1 MALASRSSSTAVSL
15 EERIRNDIVAGI
27 RRGDWAVGE
36 RIPYEHE
43 LTAEYGCARAT
54 VSKALTSLARAGL
67 IERRRKAGSFVARP
81 HAESAVLE
89 IPDIEAVIAANG
101 GGYRFE
107 VLRSR
112 EQGGSAAF
120 ASGAPVLAIEGVHHD
135 CHGPFAFEAREINVK
150 AVPQARRVDFSAISP
165 GAWLLRHIPW
175 TEAQH
180 RISAINADRELERAL
195 KIAPNSACLQIERT
209 TWRNRTSITHV
220 RQIFPGDRYDL
231 VAKFSPTGR

>member
-1 MALASRSSSTAVSL
+1 MALASSADVSL
-15 EERIRNDIVAGI
+15 EERIRTDIVAGI

-43 LTAEYGCARAT
+43 LTAEYGCARGT

-67 IERRRKAGSFVARP
+67 IDRRRKAGSFVARP

-89 IPDIEAVIAANG
+89 IPDIEAVVAANG
-101 GGYRFE
+101 GGYRFD
-107 VLRSR
+107 VRKVR
-112 EQGGSAAF
+112 ELSGGVAF

-135 CHGPFAFEAREINVK
+135 HHGPFAFESREINVR
-150 AVPQARRVDFSAISP
+150 AVPQARGVDFSAISP

-180 RISAINADRELERAL
+180 RISAIKADRGLVRAL
-195 KIAPNSACLQIERT
+195 KIAAGAACLQIERT

-220 RQIFPGDRYDL
+220 RQTFPGDRYDL
-231 VAKFSPTGR
+231 VARFSPSGR

>member
-1 MALASRSSSTAVSL
+1 MPLASRSSAAAVSL

-43 LTAEYGCARAT
+43 LTAQYGCARGT

-89 IPDIEAVIAANG
+89 IPDIEAVVAANG
-101 GGYRFE
+101 GGYKFE
-107 VLRSR
+107 MLRAKER
-112 EQGGSAAF
+112 GGSAAF
-120 ASGAPVLAIEGVHHD
+120 ALGAPTLAIDGVHHD
-135 CHGPFAFEAREINVK
+135 HHGPFAFEAREINLK
-150 AVPQARRVDFSAISP
+150 AVPQAKRVDFSAISP

-175 TEAQH
+175 TEASH
-180 RISAINADRELERAL
+180 RISAINPDREVARVL
-195 KIAPNSACLQIERT
+195 KVTSGVACLQIERT

-231 VAKFSPTGR
+231 VANFSPSGR